1 MEWHLAAAYERGELA
16 IVLEASEGGIYTR
29 YGFGVAVVGAD
40 YRVARSQA
48 ALHPL
53 ESPPSGSVVLV
64 TPHEALEAFPFV
76 FDAAR
81 RARVGEISR
90 DQVSWDELVEV
101 ATPADRATRSRVVH
115 QVDGLIDG
123 YAVYRI
129 ARLPDRS
136 REVVVEEC
144 CAVTDAAYRAL
155 FAHLLDIDLT
165 IACSLAP
172 RPLDEP
178 LRHLL
183 LDPRALETTAVRDV
197 SWLRVV
203 DARAG
208 LAARRY
214 RGRGAVV
221 LELRDDR
228 CPWNAGRVALVV
240 EEDGTA
246 GVAPTSVSAEL
257 ALDAAALGTVILG
270 GTTIG
275 ALCRAGRAEEL
286 AAGAASRF
294 DRLASCDPLP
304 FCDSM

>member
-1 MEWHLAAAYERGELA
+1 M
-16 IVLEASEGGIYTR
+16 
-29 YGFGVAVVGAD
+29 
-40 YRVARSQA
+40 
-48 ALHPL
+48 
-53 ESPPSGSVVLV
+53 
-64 TPHEALEAFPFV
+64 
-76 FDAAR
+76 
-81 RARVGEISR
+81 
-90 DQVSWDELVEV
+90 
-101 ATPADRATRSRVVH
+101 
-115 QVDGLIDG
+115 
-123 YAVYRI
+123 
-129 ARLPDRS
+129 
-136 REVVVEEC
+136 
-144 CAVTDAAYRAL
+144 
-155 FAHLLDIDLT
+155 
-165 IACSLAP
+165 
-172 RPLDEP
+172 
-178 LRHLL
+178 
-183 LDPRALETTAVRDV
+183 RDV

-208 LAARRY
+208 LATRRY